1 MIDQRVREGEKILF
15 FKNLA
20 TTTIIP
26 AQLLKKYNCD
36 IVPIY
41 IERTKKNYFKMYVSE
56 PLVINKSKTINEIT
70 LFLNKVLEKM
80 ITKNPDQWIWT
91 HDRWKS

>member
-1 MIDQRVREGEKILF
+1 
-15 FKNLA
+15 
-20 TTTIIP
+20 
-26 AQLLKKYNCD
+26 
-36 IVPIY
+36 
-41 IERTKKNYFKMYVSE
+41 MYVSE

-91 HDRWKS
+91 HDRWKN